1 MKRKIFYASLVLMLT
16 FLLVGCGTLQEQWN
30 KRTPDERARII
41 TNGIQDQLN
50 DSFDVSK
57 AYVTANPKY
66 QEKWI
71 KEIAPAFKIANE
83 TTADVLLLAK
93 SGQITPDQVYAK
105 LSPLINKVTNYL
117 VSIGA
122 VQAAKKLS
130 MVIPLKTAGMD
141 VAMILLIINSLLA
154 LAYKTYTY
162 LKQASGD
169 QPIPTWDEILEK
181 NRLLQDKIEAELQ
194 GGGQEEGPSG

>member
-1 MKRKIFYASLVLMLT
+1 MKRKI
-16 FLLVGCGTLQEQWN
+16 LVGLVAMVFLATLIGCATIEEQWA
-30 KRTPDERARII
+30 KRTPDEQARII
-41 TNGIQDQLN
+41 TNGIQEQLN
-50 DSFDVSK
+50 DAFDISK
-57 AYVTANPKY
+57 AYVVANPKY

-71 KEIAPAFKIANE
+71 KEIVPAFKIANE

-105 LSPLINKVTNYL
+105 LSPLVNKVMNYL

-130 MVIPLKTAGMD
+130 MVIPLKTAAMD

-154 LAYKTYTY
+154 LAFKTYTY
-162 LKQASGD
+162 LKQVSGD

-194 GGGQEEGPSG
+194 GESPPEG